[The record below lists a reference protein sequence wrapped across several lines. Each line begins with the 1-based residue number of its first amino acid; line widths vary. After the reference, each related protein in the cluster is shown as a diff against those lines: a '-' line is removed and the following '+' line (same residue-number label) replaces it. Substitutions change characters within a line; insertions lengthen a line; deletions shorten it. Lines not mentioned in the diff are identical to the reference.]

1 MKKLIIISSF
11 IVFCSLFILFI
22 YKGLIFNDRRPKIY
36 MIVKVERKDF
46 DFWNILKMGAQAA
59 AKEYNCDFI
68 SVGPNDEGRAKD
80 QIALVKNAIRNKP
93 DAIILAAVDKYEL
106 STVAKEVAGNNIS
119 LLTIDSD
126 VDVTL
131 RSSLISTDN
140 VAASKDMGVK
150 LATMLNNKGE
160 IGIINFVSNSSTAI
174 QREKGFKQAISNYKD
189 MVIVST
195 KYCDGNV
202 DKSYSL
208 TKQLLQNYPNLKGIF
223 GANQQSLEGINL
235 AVRELGKQKQ
245 VIVVGFD
252 SSISIIKGMED
263 DVIKAIAVQKPFN
276 MGYIS
281 VKSAM
286 EAIKGKKLESNIYIG
301 YEIVTKDTIYE
312 PKNEK
317 LLFPFGE

>member
-1 MKKLIIISSF
+1 MKKLIISASF
-11 IVFCSLFILFI
+11 VIFTGLFILFI

-59 AKEYNCDFI
+59 AKEYNCDFV
-68 SVGPNDEGRAKD
+68 SVGPKDEGRAKD
-80 QIALVKNAIRNKP
+80 QIALVKDAIRNKP

-106 STVAKEVAGNNIS
+106 STVAKEVADNNIN

-131 RSSLISTDN
+131 RSSLITTDN
-140 VAASKDMGVK
+140 VAASKDIGVK
-150 LATMLNNKGE
+150 LATMLNNQGQ

-174 QREKGFKQAISNYKD
+174 QREKGFSQAISNYKQ
-189 MVIVST
+189 MVVVST
-195 KYCDGNV
+195 QYCNGNV
-202 DKSYSL
+202 EKSYALS
-208 TKQLLQNYPNLKGIF
+208 KQLLKDYPNLKGIF
-223 GANQQSLEGINL
+223 GANQQSLEGINI

-245 VIVVGFD
+245 VTVVGFD
-252 SSISIIKGMED
+252 SSISIIKGIED
-263 DVIKAIAVQKPFN
+263 GFIKAIAVQKPFN

-286 EAIKGKKLESNIYIG
+286 EAIKGKRLESNIYIG

>member
-1 MKKLIIISSF
+1 MKKLIIGASLVIFSG
-11 IVFCSLFILFI
+11 LFILFI
-22 YKGLIFNDRRPKIY
+22 YKGLIFSDRRPKIY

-59 AKEYNCDFI
+59 AKEYNCDFV
-68 SVGPNDEGRAKD
+68 SAGPKDEGRAQD
-80 QIALVKNAIRNKP
+80 QIALVKDAIKNKP

-106 STVAKEVAGNNIS
+106 GPVAKEVADNNIS

-126 VDVTL
+126 VDVSL
-131 RSSLISTDN
+131 RSSLITTDN
-140 VAASKDMGVK
+140 VAASKDIGVK
-150 LATMLNNKGE
+150 LATMLNKQGE

-174 QREKGFKQAISNYKD
+174 QREKGFRQAIANYKQ
-189 MVIVST
+189 MVVVST
-195 KYCDGNV
+195 QYCNGNV
-202 DKSYSL
+202 EKSYAL
-208 TKQLLQNYPNLKGIF
+208 TKQLLKTHPNLKGIF
-223 GANQQSLEGINL
+223 GANQQSLEGINI

-245 VIVVGFD
+245 VTVVGFD
-252 SSISIIKGMED
+252 SSIPIIKGIED
-263 DVIKAIAVQKPFN
+263 GFIKAIAVQKPFN

-286 EAIKGKKLESNIYIG
+286 EAIKGKRLQSNIYIG